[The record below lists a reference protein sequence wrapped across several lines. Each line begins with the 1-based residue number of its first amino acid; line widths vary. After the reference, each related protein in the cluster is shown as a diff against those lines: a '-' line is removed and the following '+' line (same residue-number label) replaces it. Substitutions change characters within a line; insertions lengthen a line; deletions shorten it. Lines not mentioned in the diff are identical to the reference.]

1 MAMMM
6 KMTYHAQVERIDRLV
21 ACIEHLGVGEVV
33 LETEFNNARLRL
45 TSTGLCLVMDQY
57 EEKLI
62 TGYMCPVDRCAAM
75 YHSNGYKRVP
85 DTIYKTVTR
94 NNKKYKF
101 LLQM

>member
-21 ACIEHLGVGEVV
+21 ACIEHLGVGEII
-33 LETEFNNARLRL
+33 LETNFNNARLRL
-45 TSTGLCLVMDQY
+45 TSTGLCLVMDQGG
-57 EEKLI
+57 EKLI
-62 TGYMCPVDRCAAM
+62 TGYMCPIDRCTAM
-75 YHSNGYKRVP
+75 YRSCGYTRVP
-85 DTIYKTVTR
+85 EAVYKTVIR